1 MTSTVPFQIIVDDD
15 EFDWEAAVRE
25 IDASCERANNP
36 SSTTINQASSSNFTP
51 PVNILNN
58 SSYSS
63 CTKTGTCKQSTLD
76 KFIGRANPPV
86 KPTVEVRHP
95 QGNGIINSD
104 GRSCCVEIDAEA
116 AKTWIFPVNVPLRDY
131 RLAITKTALFT
142 NTLVALPTGLGK
154 TLSAAVVM
162 YNYFRWFPDDLMEGY
177 GLGEKSSGKIVF
189 AAPSRPLVM
198 QQIEAC
204 HNIVGIPQEW
214 TIDMTGQV
222 CPPKRACFWKTKRVF
237 FVTPQ
242 VLEKDIQ
249 SGTCPAKHLVC
260 LVIDEAHRASGIKL
274 FLLCSNSRVAGHT
287 SATENISIDCDS
299 RIKTAGCPAYH

>member
-1 MTSTVPFQIIVDDD
+1 MTSTVPFQIIDDDD

-25 IDASCERANNP
+25 IDAACERANNP
-36 SSTTINQASSSNFTP
+36 VSTTINQASSSNVTP

-63 CTKTGTCKQSTLD
+63 FTKTGTCKQSTLD

-86 KPTVEVRHP
+86 KPTVEVRHH

-104 GRSCCVEIDAEA
+104 GRPCCVEIDAEA
-116 AKTWIFPVNVPLRDY
+116 AKTWIYPVNVPLRDY
-131 RLAITKTALFT
+131 QLAITKTALFT

-154 TLSAAVVM
+154 TLIAAVVM
-162 YNYFRWFPDDLMEGY
+162 YNYFRWFPD
-177 GLGEKSSGKIVF
+177 GKIVF

-198 QQIEAC
+198 QQVEAC

-222 CPPKRACFWKTKRVF
+222 CPTKRACFWKTKRVF

-249 SGTCPAKHLVC
+249 SV
-260 LVIDEAHRASGIKL
+260 V
-274 FLLCSNSRVAGHT
+274 GHT